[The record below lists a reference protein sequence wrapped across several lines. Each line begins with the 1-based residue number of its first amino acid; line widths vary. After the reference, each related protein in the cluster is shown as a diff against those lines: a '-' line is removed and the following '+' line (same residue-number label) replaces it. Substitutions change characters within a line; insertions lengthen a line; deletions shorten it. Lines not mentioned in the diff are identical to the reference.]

1 MDTLTSVRLDPSRP
15 GFLRQTE
22 RGGGGD
28 GEMRGRNRVLRM
40 MHTRISLCTGRR
52 ERALAETEE
61 SRKMRASLSILTAP
75 PTLLLTEWAQSAQ
88 YGNFVD
94 NLRLYVRGGS
104 GGMGLPRLGGQG
116 GKGGDVWVVA
126 TKNMTLKR
134 IKDKYPQKRFVGG
147 AGANSS
153 IRALKG
159 ERGKDVEIQAPVGI
173 TVTTDDGK
181 ILGDLNA
188 EGDRV
193 MVAKGG
199 SGGSLYS
206 AFEPS
211 KGQAKH
217 LRLDLKLIA
226 DLGLVGFPNAG
237 KSSLLTA
244 LSNATP
250 QIANY
255 ACEYINI
262 TLSQLL
268 KPEIGKVMYKDYK
281 QISVADLPGLIEGAH
296 INKGMG
302 HKFLKHVER
311 TKQLLFVVDVSG
323 FQLASKTPFR
333 SAFEAVQLLT
343 KELELYK
350 EELVSKPALLVVNK
364 MDLPDAE
371 DKFEELKEQLQN
383 PEEFSD
389 LLPDDMIPKNYMIFR
404 HMVPVSA
411 TTGFG
416 IDRLKSCIRESL
428 DEDAEMATKTIHQ
441 ERLRALRLHS

>member
-1 MDTLTSVRLDPSRP
+1 MVQLSRIC
-15 GFLRQTE
+15 F
-22 RGGGGD
+22 
-28 GEMRGRNRVLRM
+28 
-40 MHTRISLCTGRR
+40 
-52 ERALAETEE
+52 
-61 SRKMRASLSILTAP
+61 RK
-75 PTLLLTEWAQSAQ
+75 

-94 NLRLYVRGGS
+94 NLRLYARGGS

-116 GKGGDVWVVA
+116 GNGGDVWVVA

-134 IKDKYPQKRFVGG
+134 IKDKYPHKRFVAG

-153 IRALKG
+153 VHALRGARG
-159 ERGKDVEIQAPVGI
+159 EDKEILAPVGI
-173 TVTTDDGK
+173 TVITDDGK
-181 ILGDLNA
+181 VIGDLNA
-188 EGDRV
+188 EGDRL

-199 SGGSLYS
+199 PGGSFHS
-206 AFEPS
+206 VFEPS
-211 KGQAKH
+211 RGKAKH
-217 LRLDLKLIA
+217 IRLDLKLIA

-244 LSNATP
+244 MSNATP

-255 ACEYINI
+255 AF
-262 TLSQLL
+262 TTL
-268 KPEIGKVMYKDYK
+268 KPEIGKLMYSDHK

-311 TKQLLFVVDVSG
+311 TKQLLFVVDVCG

-371 DKFEELKEQLQN
+371 DKLAELTEQLQN
-383 PEEFSD
+383 PDEFCD
-389 LLPDDMIPKNYMIFR
+389 LLPDDMIPKNYMTFR
-404 HMVPVSA
+404 HVVPVSA
-411 TTGFG
+411 ATGFG
-416 IDRLKSCIRESL
+416 IEHLKSCIRESV
-428 DEDAEMATKTIHQ
+428 DKDAEMTTKATHQ
-441 ERLRALRLHS
+441 GRLQALRLHSLKHL

>member
-1 MDTLTSVRLDPSRP
+1 DPHC
-15 GFLRQTE
+15 
-22 RGGGGD
+22 
-28 GEMRGRNRVLRM
+28 V
-40 MHTRISLCTGRR
+40 
-52 ERALAETEE
+52 
-61 SRKMRASLSILTAP
+61 
-75 PTLLLTEWAQSAQ
+75 

-134 IKDKYPQKRFVGG
+134 IKDKYPQKRFIGE

-153 IRALKG
+153 VRALKG
-159 ERGKDVEIQAPVGI
+159 EKGKDMEILAPIGI

-181 ILGDLNA
+181 IVGDMNT
-188 EGDRV
+188 EGDRL
-193 MVAKGG
+193 MVVKGG
-199 SGGSLYS
+199 PGGTFHS

-211 KGQAKH
+211 KGQTKH
-217 LRLDLKLIA
+217 IRLDLKLIA

-244 LSNATP
+244 MSNATP

-255 ACEYINI
+255 SF
-262 TLSQLL
+262 TTL
-268 KPEIGKVMYKDYK
+268 KPEIGKVMYEDYK

-311 TKQLLFVVDVSG
+311 TKQLLFVVDVCG

-333 SAFEAVQLLT
+333 SPFEAVLLLT

-371 DKFEELKEQLQN
+371 DKLAELKEQLQN
-383 PEEFSD
+383 PDEFSH
-389 LLPDDMIPKNYMIFR
+389 LLPDDMIPKSCITFR
-404 HMVPVSA
+404 HIVPVSA
-411 TTGFG
+411 STGFG
-416 IDRLKSCIRESL
+416 VDRLKRCIRESL
-428 DEDAEMATKTIHQ
+428 DEDSTMATKAIHQ
-441 ERLRALRLHS
+441 DRLQALRCQFSSKHVFLKSKKKSY

>member
-1 MDTLTSVRLDPSRP
+1 MVQFSRIC
-15 GFLRQTE
+15 F
-22 RGGGGD
+22 
-28 GEMRGRNRVLRM
+28 
-40 MHTRISLCTGRR
+40 
-52 ERALAETEE
+52 
-61 SRKMRASLSILTAP
+61 RK
-75 PTLLLTEWAQSAQ
+75 

-116 GKGGDVWVVA
+116 GNGGDVWVVA

-134 IKDKYPQKRFVGG
+134 FKDKYPQKRFVGG

-153 IRALKG
+153 VRALKG
-159 ERGKDVEIQAPVGI
+159 ERGKDKEILAPVGI

-188 EGDRV
+188 EGDRL
-193 MVAKGG
+193 MVVKGG
-199 SGGSLYS
+199 HGGSYHS

-211 KGQAKH
+211 KGQAKN

-237 KSSLLTA
+237 KSSLLVA
-244 LSNATP
+244 MSNATP

-255 ACEYINI
+255 AF
-262 TLSQLL
+262 TTL
-268 KPEIGKVMYKDYK
+268 KPEIGKLMYKDYK

-311 TKQLLFVVDVSG
+311 TKQLLFVVDVCG

-371 DKFEELKEQLQN
+371 DKLAELKDQLQN
-383 PEEFSD
+383 PDEFSD
-389 LLPDDMIPKNYMIFR
+389 LLPDDMIPKNYMTFR
-404 HMVPVSA
+404 HVVPVSA
-411 TTGFG
+411 STGFG
-416 IDRLKSCIRESL
+416 VDTLKSCIRESL
-428 DEDAEMATKTIHQ
+428 DEDAAKAHEAIHHD
-441 ERLRALRLHS
+441 RLQTLRFPSHKQFS

>member
-1 MDTLTSVRLDPSRP
+1 MVQFSRIC
-15 GFLRQTE
+15 F
-22 RGGGGD
+22 
-28 GEMRGRNRVLRM
+28 
-40 MHTRISLCTGRR
+40 
-52 ERALAETEE
+52 
-61 SRKMRASLSILTAP
+61 RKYA
-75 PTLLLTEWAQSAQ
+75 
-88 YGNFVD
+88 NFVD
-94 NLRLYVRGGS
+94 NLRLYVHGGS
-104 GGMGLPRLGGQG
+104 GGMGLPRLGGKG
-116 GKGGDVWVVA
+116 GDGGDVWVVA
-126 TKNMTLKR
+126 SKSMTLRR

-147 AGANSS
+147 SGANSS

-159 ERGKDVEIQAPVGI
+159 EKGKDKEVCAPVGI
-173 TVTTDDGK
+173 TVTTDDGR
-181 ILGDLNA
+181 ILGELNA
-188 EGDRV
+188 EGDRLK
-193 MVAKGG
+193 VAKGG
-199 SGGSLYS
+199 HGGSFYS

-211 KGQAKH
+211 KGAAKH
-217 LRLDLKLIA
+217 IRLDLKLIA

-244 LSNATP
+244 MSNATP

-255 ACEYINI
+255 AF
-262 TLSQLL
+262 TTL
-268 KPEIGKVMYKDYK
+268 KPEIGKLMYKDYM

-371 DKFEELKEQLQN
+371 EKLSELKEQLQN
-383 PEEFSD
+383 PDDFSD
-389 LLPDDMIPKNYMIFR
+389 LLPADMKPKNYLSFR
-404 HMVPVSA
+404 HVLPVSA
-411 TTGFG
+411 LTGFG
-416 IDRLKSCIRESL
+416 IDHLKSCIRESI
-428 DEDAEMATKTIHQ
+428 DEDAATETKAIHQ
-441 ERLRALRLHS
+441 ERLQALRHHSH

>member
-1 MDTLTSVRLDPSRP
+1 MVNFSRIC
-15 GFLRQTE
+15 LR
-22 RGGGGD
+22 
-28 GEMRGRNRVLRM
+28 
-40 MHTRISLCTGRR
+40 
-52 ERALAETEE
+52 
-61 SRKMRASLSILTAP
+61 K
-75 PTLLLTEWAQSAQ
+75 

-116 GKGGDVWVVA
+116 GNGGDVWVVA
-126 TKNMTLKR
+126 MKNTTLKR
-134 IKDKYPQKRFVGG
+134 IKDKYPQKRFVAG

-153 IRALKG
+153 VRALKG
-159 ERGKDVEIQAPVGI
+159 ETGKDKEVHAPVGI
-173 TVTTDDGK
+173 TVTTDDGRT
-181 ILGDLNA
+181 IGDLNA
-188 EGDRV
+188 DGDRV
-193 MVAKGG
+193 LVARGG
-199 SGGSLYS
+199 SGGSLHS
-206 AFEPS
+206 GFEPS
-211 KGQAKH
+211 KGQARH
-217 LRLDLKLIA
+217 IRLDLKLIA

-255 ACEYINI
+255 AF
-262 TLSQLL
+262 TTL
-268 KPEIGKVMYKDYK
+268 KPEIGKLMYQDYK

-296 INKGMG
+296 MNKGMG

-311 TKQLLFVVDVSG
+311 TKQLLFVVDVCG
-323 FQLASKTPFR
+323 FQLASKTQFR

-371 DKFEELKEQLQN
+371 DKLEELQEQLEN

-389 LLPDDMIPKNYMIFR
+389 LLPADMIPKNYLTFR
-404 HMVPVSA
+404 HVVPVSA
-411 TTGFG
+411 ITGFG
-416 IDRLKSCIRESL
+416 INHLKSCIRQSL
-428 DEDAEMATKTIHQ
+428 DEDAAAETKAVHLEKLQALTNNSHQ
-441 ERLRALRLHS
+441 RHFLLKISSVGNDTSTEQPWQSTAL

>member
-1 MDTLTSVRLDPSRP
+1 MVH
-15 GFLRQTE
+15 F
-22 RGGGGD
+22 
-28 GEMRGRNRVLRM
+28 
-40 MHTRISLCTGRR
+40 TRICL
-52 ERALAETEE
+52 
-61 SRKMRASLSILTAP
+61 RK
-75 PTLLLTEWAQSAQ
+75 

-116 GKGGDVWVVA
+116 GNGGDVWVVA
-126 TKNMTLKR
+126 SKNVTLKR
-134 IKDKYPQKRFVGG
+134 IKDKYPQKRFVAE

-153 IRALKG
+153 VRALKG
-159 ERGKDVEIQAPVGI
+159 DGGKDKEILAPVGI
-173 TVTTDDGK
+173 TVTTDDGRT
-181 ILGDLNA
+181 LGDLNV

-199 SGGSLYS
+199 SGGCLYS
-206 AFEPS
+206 EFQPS
-211 KGQAKH
+211 KGEAKH
-217 LRLDLKLIA
+217 IRLDLKLIA

-250 QIANY
+250 QIASY
-255 ACEYINI
+255 AF
-262 TLSQLL
+262 TTL
-268 KPEIGKVMYKDYK
+268 KPEIGKLLYEDYK

-296 INKGMG
+296 MNKGMG

-311 TKQLLFVVDVSG
+311 TKQLLFVVDVCG

-350 EELVSKPALLVVNK
+350 EELLSKSALLVVNK

-371 DKFEELKEQLQN
+371 NKLAELKEQLQN

-389 LLPDDMIPKNYMIFR
+389 LLPEDMIPQNYLTFR
-404 HMVPVSA
+404 HVVPVSA
-411 TTGFG
+411 ITGFG
-416 IDRLKSCIRESL
+416 ISHLKSCIRQSL
-428 DEDAEMATKTIHQ
+428 DEDAALQANATHQ
-441 ERLRALRLHS
+441 EKLHALRYHSHGHL

>member
-1 MDTLTSVRLDPSRP
+1 MVHISRIC
-15 GFLRQTE
+15 F
-22 RGGGGD
+22 
-28 GEMRGRNRVLRM
+28 
-40 MHTRISLCTGRR
+40 
-52 ERALAETEE
+52 
-61 SRKMRASLSILTAP
+61 RK
-75 PTLLLTEWAQSAQ
+75 

-116 GKGGDVWVVA
+116 GSGGDVWIVA
-126 TKNMTLKR
+126 TKSMTLKR

-147 AGANSS
+147 AGGNSS
-153 IRALKG
+153 VQALKG
-159 ERGKDVEIQAPVGI
+159 QKGKDIEVLAPVGI
-173 TVTTDDGK
+173 TVTSDNGRRV
-181 ILGDLNA
+181 GDLNV

-206 AFEPS
+206 EFQPS

-217 LRLDLKLIA
+217 IRLDLKLIA
-226 DLGLVGFPNAG
+226 DLGLLGFPNAG

-250 QIANY
+250 QIASY
-255 ACEYINI
+255 AFT
-262 TLSQLL
+262 TLR
-268 KPEIGKVMYKDYK
+268 PEIGKVMYPDYK

-296 INKGMG
+296 LNKGMG

-311 TKQLLFVVDVSG
+311 TKQLLFVVDVCG
-323 FQLASKTPFR
+323 FQLATKTPFR

-350 EELVSKPALLVVNK
+350 EELASKPAMLVVNK

-371 DKFEELKEQLQN
+371 DKLAELKEQLKK

-389 LLPDDMIPKNYMIFR
+389 LLPDDMIPNNYMTFR
-404 HMVPVSA
+404 HVVPVSA
-411 TTGFG
+411 ITGFG
-416 IDRLKSCIRESL
+416 IDHLKTCIRLSL
-428 DEDAEMATKTIHQ
+428 DEDATVETSAIHQ
-441 ERLRALRLHS
+441 KKLQSLRYQLT

>member
-1 MDTLTSVRLDPSRP
+1 MV
-15 GFLRQTE
+15 
-22 RGGGGD
+22 
-28 GEMRGRNRVLRM
+28 
-40 MHTRISLCTGRR
+40 HITRICL
-52 ERALAETEE
+52 
-61 SRKMRASLSILTAP
+61 RK
-75 PTLLLTEWAQSAQ
+75 

-134 IKDKYPQKRFVGG
+134 IKDKFPQKRFVAD
-147 AGANSS
+147 AGANSGV
-153 IRALKG
+153 RALKG
-159 ERGKDVEIQAPVGI
+159 ERGADKEILAPVGI
-173 TVTTDDGK
+173 TVTTDESRT
-181 ILGDLNA
+181 LGDLNV

-206 AFEPS
+206 AFQPS
-211 KGQAKH
+211 KGEAKH
-217 LRLDLKLIA
+217 IRLDLKLIA
-226 DLGLVGFPNAG
+226 DMGLVGFPNAG

-250 QIANY
+250 QIASY
-255 ACEYINI
+255 AF
-262 TLSQLL
+262 TTL
-268 KPEIGKVMYKDYK
+268 KPEIGKLIYDDYK

-296 INKGMG
+296 MNKGMG

-311 TKQLLFVVDVSG
+311 TKQLLFVVDVCG

-350 EELVSKPALLVVNK
+350 EELLSKPALLVVNK

-371 DKFEELKEQLQN
+371 DKLAELKEQLQN

-389 LLPDDMIPKNYMIFR
+389 LLPEDMIPQNYLTFR
-404 HMVPVSA
+404 HVVPVSA
-411 TTGFG
+411 ITGFG
-416 IDRLKSCIRESL
+416 ISHLKSCVRQSL
-428 DEDAEMATKTIHQ
+428 DEDAALEVKATHREKLTLQINILYH
-441 ERLRALRLHS
+441 EAPGRAKPLQFIQVMEVSAWR

>member
-1 MDTLTSVRLDPSRP
+1 MVQLSRIC
-15 GFLRQTE
+15 LR
-22 RGGGGD
+22 
-28 GEMRGRNRVLRM
+28 
-40 MHTRISLCTGRR
+40 
-52 ERALAETEE
+52 
-61 SRKMRASLSILTAP
+61 KF
-75 PTLLLTEWAQSAQ
+75 
-88 YGNFVD
+88 GNLVD

-126 TKNMTLKR
+126 TKNLTLKR
-134 IKDKYPQKRFVGG
+134 IKDKYPQKRFLGG
-147 AGANSS
+147 GGANSS
-153 IRALKG
+153 VRALKG
-159 ERGKDVEIQAPVGI
+159 EKGKDLEIFAPVGI
-173 TVTTDDGK
+173 TVTADDGR

-193 MVAKGG
+193 LVAKGG
-199 SGGSLYS
+199 PGGSLYS

-217 LRLDLKLIA
+217 IRFDLKLIA

-250 QIANY
+250 QIASY
-255 ACEYINI
+255 AF
-262 TLSQLL
+262 TTL
-268 KPEIGKVMYKDYK
+268 KPEIGKLMYKDYK

-296 INKGMG
+296 VNKGMG

-311 TKQLLFVVDVSG
+311 TKQLLFVVDVSD

-371 DKFEELKEQLQN
+371 DKLQELKEQLQN
-383 PEEFSD
+383 PDEFSD
-389 LLPDDMIPKNYMIFR
+389 LLPDDMIPTKYMTFR
-404 HMVPVSA
+404 HVVPVSA

-416 IDRLKSCIRESL
+416 IDNLKSCIRESL
-428 DEDAEMATKTIHQ
+428 DEDDAMATKAIHQ
-441 ERLRALRLHS
+441 ERLQALRQTSHEHL